1 MSANQHIAIS
11 SAKLYLVGIGLSIFC
26 MAVITAVALW
36 GNHSQAQLVEKLY
49 RHPFTVSSHV
59 LEAQTHLESMHR
71 YMREVTLASN
81 ESVLNDAAAK
91 VGLHERAVLHHLET
105 AKSEF
110 LGNKEEF
117 QSLIDSVTIWR
128 DLWSKVIQLTREG
141 KHTEAVTLA
150 RSEGE
155 QYDLLLTNQMED
167 LVSFARLKAV
177 EFLNQS
183 RNQTSRYQTLQA
195 TILVIVLVTVIVALT
210 FMYKLIHGS
219 ETNLKESE
227 YRYRSIYQ
235 NVPLSIW
242 DEDYS
247 TVFAKLQ
254 QLREHGITDLRAYF
268 EDYPEV
274 PLQLANK
281 VVVNK
286 VNETSLSTFA
296 ANTQEELISSIAKT
310 FGEGALEVF
319 VDSML
324 AIWNGKSLFISKA
337 NFVALDGRKI
347 KGQISISLPKTL
359 QESYFVPVV
368 IEDVTK
374 VDAYENELKHL
385 AQFDPLTQLPNR
397 VLFADRLRQAIAM
410 VNRSGSPLA
419 LAYIDL
425 DGFKAVNDTYGHNV
439 GDILLLS
446 VANRMKATLR
456 EVDAVARLGGDEF
469 VAIINDIKSK
479 DSLDIML
486 SRLLH
491 EIANPFEIG
500 GVSIS
505 ISVSIGVTMY
515 RQNEQTD
522 CDQLERQADQ
532 AMYEA
537 KLAGRNTFRFFDPK
551 HDNIISRKFKLIS
564 EVEIGLQSNQFA
576 LFFQPKLHLKTGT
589 IVGAEALIRW
599 YHPTDGLL
607 SPAYFIPQIE
617 NDSISIKLGEWVIE
631 AALQKLEQWYT
642 EGVKIPISVNIGALQ
657 LQDKNFVTRLS
668 EIIEKHP
675 NIPPELLELE
685 ILEAKSIANF
695 EQTADTVKQGLAL
708 GITFSLDDFGS
719 GYSSLVY
726 LKKLPVTTL
735 KIDQEFI
742 RSVLSSNDDEMV
754 LKGVLGLAKNF
765 QKGTLA
771 EGVETPEHVELLL
784 KLGCE
789 YGQGYAISKPLESK
803 AFMEWVANWQASP
816 SWYLDQSQK
825 HVG

>member
-1 MSANQHIAIS
+1 M
-11 SAKLYLVGIGLSIFC
+11 SIFC
-26 MAVITAVALW
+26 MALITGVALW

-49 RHPFTVSSHV
+49 KHPFTVSSHV

-71 YMREVTLASN
+71 FMREVTLAADDTA
-81 ESVLNDAAAK
+81 LGDAAAR
-91 VGLHERAVLHHLET
+91 VGLHERAVLHHLEM

-110 LGNKEEF
+110 LGDKKEF
-117 QSLIDSVTIWR
+117 QDLIDRIVAWR
-128 DLWSKVIQLTREG
+128 GLWSEVVRLTREA
-141 KHTEAVTLA
+141 KRQEASELI
-150 RSEGE
+150 RNEGE
-155 QYDLLLTNQMED
+155 QYDLLLNNQMED

-195 TILVIVLVTVIVALT
+195 TILAVVLLTIIVALT
-210 FMYKLIHGS
+210 FTYKLIHHS
-219 ETNLKESE
+219 EKNLKESE

-247 TVFAKLQ
+247 VVFSKLQ
-254 QLREHGITDLRAYF
+254 QLRENGIKDLQAYF
-268 EDYPEV
+268 DDYPDV
-274 PLQLANK
+274 PLQLANE

-286 VNETSLSTFA
+286 VNETALTTFA
-296 ANTQEELISSIAKT
+296 ANSEAELISSISKT
-310 FGEGALEVF
+310 FGDGALEVF
-319 VDSML
+319 IDSMK
-324 AIWNGKSLFISKA
+324 AIWNNKPLFISKA

-347 KGQISISLPKTL
+347 KGQISIPLPRTL
-359 QESYFVPVV
+359 GESYFVPVV

-374 VDAYENELKHL
+374 VEAYENELKHL

-439 GDILLLS
+439 GDVLLLS

-456 EVDAVARLGGDEF
+456 EVDAVARIGGDEF

-479 DSLDIML
+479 ASLDIML

-500 GVSIS
+500 GVSIT

-537 KLAGRNTFRFFDPK
+537 KLAGRNTYRFFDPK

-564 EVEIGLQSNQFA
+564 EVEIGLQRNQFM
-576 LFFQPKLHLKTGT
+576 LFFQPKLHLKTGK

-599 YHPTDGLL
+599 QHPTDGLL
-607 SPAYFIPQIE
+607 SPGYFIPQIE

-631 AALQKLEQWYT
+631 SALQQLELWCD
-642 EGVKIPISVNIGALQ
+642 EGVRIPISVNIGALQ
-657 LQDKNFVTRLS
+657 LQDKHFVPRLS
-668 EIIEKHP
+668 ETIAKHP
-675 NIPPELLELE
+675 TVPPELLELE

-742 RSVLSSNDDEMV
+742 RTILTNSDDEMV

-771 EGVETPEHVELLL
+771 EGVETLEHVELLL

-803 AFMEWVANWQASP
+803 AFMEWMANWQPSP
-816 SWYLDQSQK
+816 SWYLDNSQK
-825 HVG
+825 HVS